1 MYWRCAIGSAENYGG
16 SEGRTGAFLLG
27 FVMGGL
33 VGMGIG
39 MLQAPHSGEETWQM
53 IEDRVRRLEE
63 QADEMGD
70 RLSEGVEQ
78 VQEKVEQ
85 TVKEGSEK
93 A

>member
-1 MYWRCAIGSAENYGG
+1 
-16 SEGRTGAFLLG
+16 
-27 FVMGGL
+27 
-33 VGMGIG
+33 